1 MKWKRMEM
9 PKSMEIDSST
19 LTGVYG
25 KFIAE
30 PFERG
35 YGQTVGTAI
44 RRVLLSSI
52 QAAAITSIKIEN
64 VLHEFGTIKGVA
76 EDVTHIILNVKQ
88 IKIKLHGNA
97 PKTIRLHVEGQKT
110 VTAGDITNDPEI
122 EIVNHDLVIA
132 TTTSASAKLDI
143 EFTVEAGRGYVT
155 SEDNKKEDSPIGV
168 IPVDSIFT
176 PVTRVNYTVES
187 TRVGQQINYEKLIL
201 EIWTDGRI
209 KPEEALSY
217 SAKIMKEHLS
227 VFIRNEDDLIME
239 DESSVDEK
247 SVEIEE
253 ILKKSVD
260 ELELSVRS
268 ANCLKLAGI
277 NTIDELVKKSES
289 EMLKYRNF
297 GKKSLKEINDILKT
311 MGLDF
316 NMDINSPDI
325 PDDCELPGDITPIYV
340 EKEKKPKK
348 K

>member
-9 PKSMEIDSST
+9 PKSLEVDSST

-25 KFIAE
+25 KFVAE

-35 YGQTVGTAI
+35 YGQTVGTAL

-52 QAAAITSIKIEN
+52 QAAAVTSIKIEN
-64 VLHEFGTIKGVA
+64 VLHEFGTIKGVL

-88 IKIKLHGNA
+88 IKINLHGNA
-97 PKTIRLHVEGQKT
+97 PKKLTLNVEGAKT
-110 VTAGDITNDPEI
+110 VTAGDITPDAEI
-122 EIVNHDLVIA
+122 EIVNPELVIA
-132 TTTSASAKLDI
+132 TTTSASSKLVI
-143 EFTVEAGRGYVT
+143 EFVVDTGRGYVV
-155 SEDNKKEDSPIGV
+155 SEDNKKEGTPIGV

-176 PVTRVNYTVES
+176 PVTRVNYTVEN
-187 TRVGQQINYEKLIL
+187 TRVGQQTDYEKLVL

-217 SAKIMKEHLS
+217 AAKIMKDHLA
-227 VFIRNEDDLIME
+227 VFIGNEDELVME
-239 DESSVDEK
+239 DESSVDK
-247 SVEIEE
+247 NNAQMEE
-253 ILKKSVD
+253 MLKKSVD

-268 ANCLKLAGI
+268 ANCLKIAGI
-277 NTIDELVKKSES
+277 KSIDELVKKSEN

-297 GKKSLKEINDILKT
+297 GKKSLKEISDILKS
-311 MGLDF
+311 MGLAF
-316 NMDINSPDI
+316 NMDLDSPDI
-325 PDDCELPGDITPIYV
+325 PEDCELPEDVTPIYV